1 MYPHLIYTNPPQV
14 DKFSQPNRVPGEKPK
29 DTDQPN
35 YAPMQQDF
43 SASLA
48 KFNLDRARRAEGR
61 TLPVPAHID
70 YIRIR
75 FFSVFDNAKFES
87 RYRSNFGL
95 VPVLSDE
102 FNQRILF
109 AIANDDRFQNF
120 LNEILNFINADQ
132 HEKDQRQYNSD
143 LLFIKGFEL
152 LTSPD
157 ILPSIDIPSD
167 VILNLVDSHLDI
179 TSIRESI
186 NGALASYLESNEI
199 RYEFV
204 DGNSTIQLWDVTSAE
219 LTEVVN
225 NFDVITSVRPNAFGV
240 ISPDR
245 YGIASRSFGF
255 QPVLPDNEIPIIGII
270 DTGISDQTPLAELIM
285 NPREND
291 PYDLTRTNARIDNW
305 DNTWGHGTGVAGIA
319 AFGHKLHS
327 RVSGQVQADAR
338 LLSIKALSPRNPRV
352 SDNAISEAI
361 RRANKE
367 LDVRIFVLT
376 ISENIKDD
384 NEPISALAYELDL
397 LAYELNILICIASGN
412 MRRNMIDAL
421 GQMLPYPKHF
431 SDAENNIHSPAESMN
446 NLTVGAIADNL
457 EANLFVAGIANDKTA
472 PAIYSSKFHI
482 NLDSAT
488 LTQNQ
493 ANKQLV
499 KPDILYYG
507 GDHEITGDKSRT
519 GISVLT
525 PKIGQYFVRETG
537 TSYAAPFVANLAARI
552 LGEYPRLSM
561 QTVKAIIVNSA
572 TVPKLDETFTPVSKS
587 VLNNVLGKGI
597 PSEPICLKSTD
608 HEATIILEDGILPGQ
623 IQTYSLKLPDY
634 LLISKKATG
643 LLEFQLTLC
652 FKFKPIQH
660 SQSTYCP
667 IHIGFGVF
675 RNAELSQIA
684 SGKLDDQYDK
694 ETNERTS
701 KGHRLRTGWSQ
712 DPYYRGKL
720 LCNTQKTSFIVGK
733 KELIDE
739 QNTFVIVLSSQFS
752 KLLTETQKA
761 EYAQEN
767 EFTIAIRVHERP
779 AKGEYIDSLYEG
791 IRLVNNLSTLIELDA
806 DLEAEATAE

>member
-14 DKFSQPNRVPGEKPK
+14 GKFIQPNRAPGEKPK
-29 DTDQPN
+29 DNTAPN

-48 KFNLDRARRAEGR
+48 KFNLDRARRVESR
-61 TLPVPAHID
+61 TLPVPSHID

-87 RYRSNFGL
+87 RYRTNFGL

-109 AIANDDRFQNF
+109 AIAYEERFQNF
-120 LNEILNFINADQ
+120 HNEILNFINAEQ
-132 HEKDQRQYNSD
+132 HEKDQRPYNSD
-143 LLFIKGFEL
+143 LLFIKEFEL
-152 LTSPD
+152 LTSTD
-157 ILPSIDIPSD
+157 ILPTISVPSA
-167 VILNLVDSHLDI
+167 VILNLVDNQSDI
-179 TSIRESI
+179 ASNREVI
-186 NGALASYLESNEI
+186 NGVLSNYLESNEI
-199 RYEFV
+199 LYEFITS
-204 DGNSTIQLWDVTSAE
+204 NSTIQLWDVTSAE
-219 LTEVVN
+219 LIEIVN
-225 NFDVITSVRPNAFGV
+225 NFDVVTSVRPNAFGV

-255 QPVLPDNEIPIIGII
+255 QPVLPDSEIPIIGII
-270 DTGISDQTPLAELIM
+270 DTGISDQTPLAELIV

-291 PYDLTRTNARIDNW
+291 PYDLTRTNARVDNW
-305 DNTWGHGTGVAGIA
+305 DSTWGHGTGVAGIA

-327 RVSGQVQADAR
+327 RISGQIQADAR

-352 SDNAISEAI
+352 SDNAICQAV
-361 RRANKE
+361 RRANQQ
-367 LDVRIFVLT
+367 LGVRIFVLT

-384 NEPISALAYELDL
+384 NESVSALAYELDL
-397 LAYELNILICIASGN
+397 LTYELDILICIASGN
-412 MRRNMIDAL
+412 MRRDMIDAS
-421 GQMLPYPKHF
+421 GKMLPYPKHF
-431 SDAENNIHSPAESMN
+431 SDADNNIHSPAESMN
-446 NLTVGAIADNL
+446 NLTIGAIADNL
-457 EANLFVAGIANDKTA
+457 EANLFVAGIANDKAA

-482 NLDSAT
+482 NLDSAM

-525 PKIGQYFVRETG
+525 PKVGQYFVRETG

-552 LGEYPRLSM
+552 LGEYPNLSM
-561 QTVKAIIVNSA
+561 QTVKAIIINSA
-572 TVPKLDETFTPVSKS
+572 TLPKLDDTFAPVSKQ

-597 PSEPICLKSTD
+597 PSESICLKSTD
-608 HEATIILEDGILPGQ
+608 HTATIILEDGILPGQ

-634 LLISKKATG
+634 LLVSKKATG
-643 LLEFQLTLC
+643 LLEFQVSLC

-675 RNAELSQIA
+675 RNAELEQIS
-684 SGKLDDQYDK
+684 SGKLDDQYDTESK
-694 ETNERTS
+694 ERVS
-701 KGHRLRTGWSQ
+701 KGHRLRSGWSQ

-720 LCNTQKTSFIVGK
+720 LCNTQKTTFVVGK

-739 QNTFVIVLSSQFS
+739 QNTFVIALSSQFS
-752 KLLTETQKA
+752 KLLTEAQKA

-767 EFTIAIRVHERP
+767 KFTIVIRVHERP
-779 AKGEYIDSLYEG
+779 ARGEYIDSLYEG
-791 IRLVNNLSTLIELDA
+791 LRLVNNLSTLIDLDA
-806 DLEAEATAE
+806 DLEAEADAE